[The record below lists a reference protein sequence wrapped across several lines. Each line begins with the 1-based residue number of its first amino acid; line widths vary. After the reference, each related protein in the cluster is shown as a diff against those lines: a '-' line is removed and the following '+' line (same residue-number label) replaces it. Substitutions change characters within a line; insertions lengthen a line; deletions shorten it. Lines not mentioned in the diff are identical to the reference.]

1 MSPDIVPMLEPELKD
16 LLKFTVL
23 RSIPLMKD
31 VKSSQL
37 LTVVDRFKL
46 VTKKAGETIV
56 PVGVEVSERGLIRLN
71 TKRVSDDT

>member
-1 MSPDIVPMLEPELKD
+1 MSPEMVPMLEPELKD

-31 VKSSQL
+31 VKSAQL

-56 PVGVEVSERGLIRLN
+56 PVGVEVSV
-71 TKRVSDDT
+71 KRDDRQAFHPD